1 MADVQIF
8 RYRNNGDAVGAYEIY
23 AGTHEESLDGTD
35 KLEVTGRVCP
45 RKNDRMVWK
54 DNTGVWHEH
63 IVDTTERTH
72 SGGIPS
78 VKSTCLNSIAELA
91 GVPADKEKPQYK
103 GTVKAV
109 LKRLL
114 DDSGCRWTVD
124 GGSSFDNK
132 KYTLE
137 TWHKSVREC
146 IAELVDM
153 CGGELVT
160 TITVGGY
167 KVKSRAMK
175 IVEERGSDVVKRQ
188 FSWGANMT
196 NVKRVVSSD
205 DVFTGVIGYG
215 AKLKK
220 DDDDSGDDDKKKDEV
235 KYDERLKVVVESDS
249 STKLQR
255 FGTPLKNGMAH
266 SYMVYTDSNCDDAD
280 FLRRQC
286 RSLLKYHSKQQVR
299 YEFDVYQIDDDTWKD
314 VKLGNKVQVVD
325 DDLSVDEIERI
336 SFIKRNL
343 VGLDSCRIIIGDR
356 PSPIVKK
363 FKAAERTSKK
373 TTGNS
378 LVSASTA
385 GVLTLGNYGEGAGG
399 DTIVHKLDGVELKKG
414 VIEFTTAAQ

>member
-8 RYRNNGDAVGAYEIY
+8 RYRNNGEAVGAYEIY

-45 RKNDRMVWK
+45 RKNDRLVWQ
-54 DNTGVWHEH
+54 DNTGAWHEH
-63 IVDTTERTH
+63 IVDATERTH
-72 SGGIPS
+72 SGGIPT

-91 GVPADKEKPQYK
+91 GVQADKVKPQYK

-109 LKRLL
+109 LTAVLR
-114 DDSGCRWTVD
+114 DSGCRWTVS
-124 GGSSFDNK
+124 GGSKFESK

-160 TITVGGY
+160 TISVGKRG
-167 KVKSRAMK
+167 VSGRSVK
-175 IVEERGSDVVKRQ
+175 IVEERGSDVVRRQ
-188 FSWGANMT
+188 FSWGANMA

-215 AKLKK
+215 AKK
-220 DDDDSGDDDKKKDEV
+220 DKDKESTDGKKKSDD
-235 KYDERLKVVVESDS
+235 YAERIKVVVESSD

-255 FGTPLKNGMAH
+255 FGTPLAGGMAH

-286 RSLLKYHSKQQVR
+286 RSLLKYHSRQQVR
-299 YEFDVYQIDDDTWKD
+299 YEFDVYQVDDDTWKD

-325 DDLSVDEIERI
+325 DDLGIDEIERI
-336 SFIKRNL
+336 SFVKRNL
-343 VGLDSCRIIIGDR
+343 VGLDSCRIVIGDR
-356 PSPIVKK
+356 PNPTVKK

-385 GVLTLGNYGEGAGG
+385 GVLTLGNYGEGGESWIHQVNGATQQTG
-399 DTIVHKLDGVELKKG
+399 TIN
-414 VIEFTTAAQ
+414 FTTE